1 MAKTKTTGFFFKAS
15 EQEMQWI
22 EERMAQTN
30 IKNKS
35 AFLRK
40 MAIDGYVFNLNLTEL
55 NEIGKLLRITANNIN
70 QIARHAN
77 SGGGVYGCDI
87 EDVNYNLTVIREDFG
102 KLLNILSDLTDP
114 KPGKRFFKP
123 MTIRDLPEYA
133 EYGEL
138 KDYTEFKEHTEF
150 KEQSQN
156 CIVETYKEADA

>member
-40 MAIDGYVFNLNLTEL
+40 MAIDGHVFNLNLTEL
-55 NEIGKLLRITANNIN
+55 NEIGKLLRITANNVN

-87 EDVNYNLTVIREDFG
+87 EDVNNNLIKIREDFG

-114 KPGKRFFKP
+114 KPGKRFLKP

-133 EYGEL
+133 VH
-138 KDYTEFKEHTEF
+138 TEFKEHTEF
-150 KEQSQN
+150 TEQNQN
-156 CIVETYKEADA
+156 CIVETYGEADA